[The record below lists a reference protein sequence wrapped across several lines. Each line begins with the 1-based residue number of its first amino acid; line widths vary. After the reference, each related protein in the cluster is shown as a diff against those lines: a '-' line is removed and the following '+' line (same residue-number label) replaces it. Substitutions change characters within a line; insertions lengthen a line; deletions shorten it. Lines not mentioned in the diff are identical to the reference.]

1 MSAAAVLHSALLD
14 WYRANRRDL
23 PWRSAPDPYAVWV
36 SEFMLQ
42 QTTVAAVVPFF
53 HRWMARFPTVQTL
66 ARAEEADVLA
76 AWQGLGYYRRARNL
90 LAGARIIV
98 QTGWPQSVAEWR
110 ALPGVGPYTA
120 GAIASISQNLPAAL
134 VDGNVERVY
143 ARLNADAS
151 EGATLTRNAWTWAE
165 AHLEPSC
172 PGDWNQ
178 ALMELGATV
187 CRPVAPECGRCP
199 VAFACQGHQT
209 GTATRYP
216 TPKPKA
222 EKVILQH
229 QVWVSHR
236 RGQYAVRQIA
246 AGRWWEGMWEFPR
259 EDASPAGTE
268 RLLELLGD
276 GPRESLGSFR
286 HVVTKHQ
293 ISVEIWLHSS
303 PNADSKDVKWVSLEE
318 SEALALPAPMQS
330 IRRLIHAR
338 AAQGTF
344 EL

>member
-1 MSAAAVLHSALLD
+1 MSAAAELHSALLD
-14 WYRANRRDL
+14 WYRENRRDL

-53 HRWMARFPTVQTL
+53 HRWMARFPTVQIL

-120 GAIASISQNLPAAL
+120 GAIASISQNLPVAL

-151 EGATLTRNAWTWAE
+151 AGATLTRNAWIWAE
-165 AHLEPSC
+165 SNLELSS

-199 VAFACQGHQT
+199 LTFTCQGHQA
-209 GTATRYP
+209 GTATTYP
-216 TPKPKA
+216 TPKPKT
-222 EKVILQH
+222 EKVTLQH
-229 QVWVSHR
+229 QVWVSHWEGR
-236 RGQYAVRQIA
+236 YAMRQIA
-246 AGRWWEGMWEFPR
+246 TGRWWEGMWEFPR
-259 EDASPAGTE
+259 EDASSAGTE

-276 GPRESLGSFR
+276 GPRRSLGTFR

-293 ISVEIWLHSS
+293 ISVEIFAHEPYNMHL
-303 PNADSKDVKWVSLEE
+303 PGLTWVSLAETE
-318 SEALALPAPMQS
+318 SLALPAPMQR
-330 IRRLIHAR
+330 IRRLLITQ
-338 AAQGTF
+338 AAQSTL

>member
-1 MSAAAVLHSALLD
+1 MSAAAELHSALLD

-53 HRWMARFPTVQTL
+53 HRWMVRFPTVETL
-66 ARAEEADVLA
+66 AGASEDDVLS

-98 QTGWPQSVAEWR
+98 QQGWPNTVEGWR

-120 GAIASISQNLPAAL
+120 GAIASISQDQPAAL

-143 ARLNADAS
+143 ARLAADAAS
-151 EGATLTRNAWTWAE
+151 GADLTRRAWDWAE
-165 AHLEPSC
+165 QHLNRDA

-187 CRPVAPECGRCP
+187 CRPVSPECGRCP
-199 VAFACQGHQT
+199 LMIACKAGQA
-209 GTATRYP
+209 GTALNYP
-216 TPKPKA
+216 TPKLKA
-222 EKVILQH
+222 EKVSLQH
-229 QVWVSHR
+229 QVWVSHQGGR
-236 RGQYAVRQIA
+236 YAIRQIPP
-246 AGRWWEGMWEFPR
+246 GRWWEGMWEFPR
-259 EDASPAGTE
+259 EDDSPAGTD
-268 RLLELLGD
+268 RLLALLGD
-276 GPRESLGSFR
+276 GPRQSLGSFR

-293 ISVEIWLHSS
+293 ISVEIWGHEAPISASS
-303 PNADSKDVKWVSLEE
+303 EIQWVTLEE
-318 SEALALPAPMQS
+318 TEPLALPAPMQR
-330 IRRLIHAR
+330 IRRIIQAR
-338 AAQGTF
+338 AAQGSL
-344 EL
+344 EI

>member
-1 MSAAAVLHSALLD
+1 
-14 WYRANRRDL
+14 
-23 PWRSAPDPYAVWV
+23 
-36 SEFMLQ
+36 MLQ

-53 HRWMARFPTVQTL
+53 HRWMARFPTVQIL

-151 EGATLTRNAWTWAE
+151 EGAILTRNAWTWAE
-165 AHLEPSC
+165 GHLEPSS

-199 VAFACQGHQT
+199 LAFACQGHQA
-209 GTATRYP
+209 GTATSFP
-216 TPKPKA
+216 TPKPKV
-222 EKVILQH
+222 EKVQLSH
-229 QVWVSHR
+229 QVWVSHWEGR
-236 RGQYAVRQIA
+236 YAMRQIA

-276 GPRESLGSFR
+276 GPRRSLGTFR

-293 ISVEIWLHSS
+293 ISVEIFAHEPYKMNSDGLTWI
-303 PNADSKDVKWVSLEE
+303 SLVET
-318 SEALALPAPMQS
+318 EAHALPAPMQR
-330 IRRLIHAR
+330 IRRLLKTQ
-338 AAQGTF
+338 AAQSTL
-344 EL
+344 EI